1 MFVGFVTQSTESLSN
16 LSTVRHYPSRFLIPL
31 FTHRVSKSKH
41 TLIHFD
47 HLHSTHPRDLFHACL
62 VPRVRKPW
70 MFKNELQALCVL
82 VCAQFHSKFQKFT
95 TLPKIIIVPF
105 TLQNSETLQGRKG
118 TTWGTHHQQFGSLSL
133 DQFKNLLSMFGSLQ
147 VAPNL
152 DVKSM
157 VSSERHFLCC
167 GSYMRG
173 RKHFHDIL
181 TTNITNSHHINNL
194 MMLTH
199 DFLNRP
205 PNRLPLCLCHDRCL
219 SRRLTLT
226 LYLSASFVSSCN
238 FVSILLFSFKA

>member
-16 LSTVRHYPSRFLIPL
+16 FSTVRHYPSRFLIPL

-105 TLQNSETLQGRKG
+105 TPQNSKTLQGRKG
-118 TTWGTHHQQFGSLSL
+118 TTWGHTTNSLGL
-133 DQFKNLLSMFGSLQ
+133 FLLT
-147 VAPNL
+147 
-152 DVKSM
+152 
-157 VSSERHFLCC
+157 SSRTCFLCSGLC
-167 GSYMRG
+167 RSHPTLMSKAWSALR
-173 RKHFHDIL
+173 DIFCAAAV
-181 TTNITNSHHINNL
+181 I
-194 MMLTH
+194 
-199 DFLNRP
+199 
-205 PNRLPLCLCHDRCL
+205 
-219 SRRLTLT
+219 
-226 LYLSASFVSSCN
+226 
-238 FVSILLFSFKA
+238 